1 MKINKKIYTKAK
13 KIKLIASDIDGVLT
27 DGKIII
33 LENGEELKYWDV
45 YDRFAYTL
53 LRNYAKD
60 IKLAW
65 VTGRKSEQVETR
77 AKEVGIH
84 YLYQGCMNKIS
95 AINEILEKENF
106 NIDEVAFLGDDLV
119 DLSVMSKCG
128 FSACPKNASE
138 DVKKSADYITD
149 AESGEGVFR
158 EVIEIVFKSK
168 GLWENVLKQYRS

>member
-65 VTGRKSEQVETR
+65 ITGRNSKQVVAR

-95 AINEILEKENF
+95 AINEILQKEKF
-106 NIDEVAFLGDDLV
+106 KIDEVAFIGDDLV
-119 DLSVMSKCG
+119 DLSVLLRCG
-128 FSACPKNASE
+128 FSACPKNATIE
-138 DVKKSADYITD
+138 VRKSVDYVTGVT
-149 AESGEGVFR
+149 SGQGVLR
-158 EVIEIVFKSK
+158 EVVEIIFKSK
-168 GLWENVLKQYRS
+168 GIWRNVLKQYRS